1 MNQHSPTVLALD
13 FDGVVCDGLIE
24 YFQTAWGT
32 YCQIWSPDIQLAGI
46 NSESPSPPT
55 PSPIKGEGANQ
66 KREGANKQVWCNWK
80 GYETPPED
88 LASTFY
94 RLRPVIETGWEM
106 AVLIRALALG
116 ISEERIWA
124 DWNAIAQTILTTEN
138 LQAADIGAKLDGL
151 RDEWIATDLD
161 DWLSLHRFYP
171 GVVEKLK
178 SLLSSSIQPYIIT
191 TKEGRF
197 VEQLLEQQEIELPSK
212 FIFGKEC
219 KRPKHQILREL
230 IAASKGEAIRIWFV
244 EDRLKTLQSV
254 AKQSDLDPVRLY
266 LADWGYNTPVQH
278 ESIRDN
284 PRIGLLSLSQFARD
298 FSDWP

>member
-1 MNQHSPTVLALD
+1 MNQHSPTILALD

-32 YCQIWSPDIQLAGI
+32 YCQIWSPASQTP
-46 NSESPSPPT
+46 ES
-55 PSPIKGEGANQ
+55 
-66 KREGANKQVWCNWK
+66 
-80 GYETPPED
+80 D
-88 LASTFY
+88 LAPTFY

-106 AVLIRALALG
+106 PVLIRALALG
-116 ISEERIWA
+116 ISEARIWT

-138 LQAADIGAKLDGL
+138 LQAADIGVKLDGL
-151 RDEWIATDLD
+151 RDEWIATDLNG
-161 DWLSLHRFYP
+161 WLSLHRFYP

-178 SLLSSSIQPYIIT
+178 SLLYSAIQPYIIT

-197 VEQLLEQQEIELPSK
+197 VEQLLGQQEIEMPSS
-212 FIFGKEC
+212 FIYGKEC
-219 KRPKHQILREL
+219 QRPKHQILREL

-254 AKQSDLDPVRLY
+254 AKQSDLDEVRLY

-278 ESIRDN
+278 DSIRN
-284 PRIGLLSLSQFARD
+284 HPRIGLLSLSQFAGD

>member
-1 MNQHSPTVLALD
+1 MNQHSPTILALD

-24 YFQTAWGT
+24 YFQTAWDT
-32 YCQIWSPDIQLAGI
+32 YCQIWSPASQ
-46 NSESPSPPT
+46 T
-55 PSPIKGEGANQ
+55 PRS
-66 KREGANKQVWCNWK
+66 
-80 GYETPPED
+80 D
-88 LASTFY
+88 LAPTFY

-106 AVLIRALALG
+106 PVLIRALALG
-116 ISEERIWA
+116 ISEARIWA

-138 LQAADIGAKLDGL
+138 LQAADIAAKLDGL
-151 RDEWIATDLD
+151 RDEWIATDLNG
-161 DWLSLHRFYP
+161 WLSLHRFYP

-178 SLLSSSIQPYIIT
+178 SLLPCSIQPYIIT

-197 VEQLLEQQEIELPSK
+197 VEQLLGQQEIEMPSR

-219 KRPKHQILREL
+219 QRPKHQILREL
-230 IAASKGEAIRIWFV
+230 IAASEGEAVRIWFV

-254 AKQSDLDPVRLY
+254 AKQPDLDMVRLY

-278 ESIRDN
+278 DSIRDHS
-284 PRIGLLSLSQFARD
+284 RIGLLSLSQFAGD